1 MRGVRGLGAAQHVP
15 RRVALTCT
23 ACGWEATLDLGFA
36 HENGATRLARRSH
49 RGPLVVQRPF
59 LPEGP
64 GVCHVYVLHP
74 PGGLVG
80 GDELT
85 IDVEVD
91 AGAHA
96 LVTTPA
102 ASKVYRTTGAVARQV
117 QRLRVAGGATLE
129 WLPQEAIIYDGAR
142 AALETR
148 VELEDGARFIGI
160 DAVCF
165 GLPAGR
171 APFERGSCRQAF
183 ELRRAGRPLLIE
195 RGHYDAGSDVD
206 ARALGTGRRERA
218 GVHDRGAGARARPT
232 PTPCA
237 RWPRRRLPTATSP
250 RRRSW
255 ATATRWCVRYL
266 GHSAERARALLHDAW
281 RLLRPALL
289 GRAAVPP
296 RVWAT

>member
-1 MRGVRGLGAAQHVP
+1 MHVDG
-15 RRVALTCT
+15 
-23 ACGWEATLDLGFA
+23 GWEAALDLGFA
-36 HENGATRLARRSH
+36 QENGATRLARRSH

-64 GVCHVYVLHP
+64 AVCHVYVLHP

-80 GDELT
+80 GDDLT

-148 VELEDGARFIGI
+148 VDLAPGARFIGI

-183 ELRRAGRPLLIE
+183 ELHRGGRPLLIE
-195 RGHYDAGSDVD
+195 RGHYDAGSDVMRARWGLGGASVLAFMVAAPAPAEAEAD
-206 ARALGTGRRERA
+206 AVRALAAAALGGDGDGDGDIA
-218 GVHDRGAGARARPT
+218 A
-232 PTPCA
+232 
-237 RWPRRRLPTATSP
+237 ATIVGDGD
-250 RRRSW
+250 
-255 ATATRWCVRYL
+255 ALVVRYF
-266 GHSAERARALLHDAW
+266 GRSAERARVFLHDAW

>member
-1 MRGVRGLGAAQHVP
+1 MSGGWQAA
-15 RRVALTCT
+15 
-23 ACGWEATLDLGFA
+23 LDLGFA
-36 HENGATRLARRSH
+36 AEGGATRLARRAH

-85 IDVEVD
+85 IDVAVD

-102 ASKVYRTTGAVARQV
+102 ASKVYRTTGATARQI
-117 QRLRVAGGATLE
+117 QRLRVAGGAALE
-129 WLPQEAIIYDGAR
+129 WLPQEAIIFDGAR
-142 AALETR
+142 ATLQTR
-148 VELEDGARFIGI
+148 VELEPGARFIGI

-165 GLPAGR
+165 GRPAGD
-171 APFERGSCRQAF
+171 APFERGSCRQSF
-183 ELRRAGRPLLIE
+183 ELHRAGRPLLIE
-195 RGHYDAGSDVD
+195 RGRYDAGGDAMGARWGLGGASVLGFLTAAPAPADSEVD
-206 ARALGTGRRERA
+206 AVRALA
-218 GVHDRGAGARARPT
+218 AA
-232 PTPCA
+232 
-237 RWPRRRLPTATSP
+237 ATDGDIAA
-250 RRRSW
+250 
-255 ATATRWCVRYL
+255 ATILGDGDALAVRYI
-266 GHSAERARALLHDAW
+266 GHSAERARAFLHGAW
-281 RLLRPALL
+281 RLLRPAVL

>member
-1 MRGVRGLGAAQHVP
+1 MACTWAEAGK
-15 RRVALTCT
+15 RRWISASRRRT
-23 ACGWEATLDLGFA
+23 
-36 HENGATRLARRSH
+36 ARRASRGASH

-129 WLPQEAIIYDGAR
+129 WLPQEAILYDGAR

-148 VELEDGARFIGI
+148 VELATGARFIGI

-165 GLPAGR
+165 GLPGGPRAVRTRHRAARRSSSAATAGR
-171 APFERGSCRQAF
+171 C
-183 ELRRAGRPLLIE
+183 
-195 RGHYDAGSDVD
+195 
-206 ARALGTGRRERA
+206 
-218 GVHDRGAGARARPT
+218 
-232 PTPCA
+232 
-237 RWPRRRLPTATSP
+237 
-250 RRRSW
+250 
-255 ATATRWCVRYL
+255 
-266 GHSAERARALLHDAW
+266 
-281 RLLRPALL
+281 
-289 GRAAVPP
+289 
-296 RVWAT
+296 

>member
-1 MRGVRGLGAAQHVP
+1 MHVHGHGQG
-15 RRVALTCT
+15 TQ
-23 ACGWEATLDLGFA
+23 GWEAALSLGFA
-36 HENGATRLARRSH
+36 QENGATRLARRSH

-85 IDVEVD
+85 IDVAVD

-102 ASKVYRTTGAVARQV
+102 ASKVYRTTGPAARQV
-117 QRLRVAGGATLE
+117 QRLRVAGGGTLE

-142 AALETR
+142 AVLETR
-148 VELEDGARFIGI
+148 VELEPGARFIGI

-171 APFERGSCRQAF
+171 APFDRGSCRQAF
-183 ELRRAGRPLLIE
+183 ELHRAGRPLLIE
-195 RGHYDAGSDVD
+195 RGHYDAGGDVMRARWGLGGAGVLGFMIAAPAPAEATAD
-206 ARALGTGRRERA
+206 TVRALAAAASLIDGDLASATIVGDGDALVVRCLGR
-218 GVHDRGAGARARPT
+218 
-232 PTPCA
+232 
-237 RWPRRRLPTATSP
+237 
-250 RRRSW
+250 
-255 ATATRWCVRYL
+255 
-266 GHSAERARALLHDAW
+266 SAERARAFLHDTW

>member
-1 MRGVRGLGAAQHVP
+1 VHVNAGWQAA
-15 RRVALTCT
+15 
-23 ACGWEATLDLGFA
+23 LDLGFA
-36 HENGATRLARRSH
+36 QENGATRLARRSH

-85 IDVEVD
+85 IDVEVE

-102 ASKVYRTTGAVARQV
+102 ASKVYRTTGAAARQV
-117 QRLRVAGGATLE
+117 QRLRVADGATLE

-142 AALETR
+142 AELETR
-148 VELEDGARFIGI
+148 VELAPGARFIGI
-160 DAVCF
+160 DAICF

-183 ELRRAGRPLLIE
+183 ELHRGGQPLLIE
-195 RGHYDAGSDVD
+195 RGHYDAGGDVMRARWGLGGASVLAFVIAAPAPAEPAAD
-206 ARALGTGRRERA
+206 TVRALAAAASVGDSELAAATIVGEGDALVARYFGR
-218 GVHDRGAGARARPT
+218 
-232 PTPCA
+232 
-237 RWPRRRLPTATSP
+237 
-250 RRRSW
+250 
-255 ATATRWCVRYL
+255 
-266 GHSAERARALLHDAW
+266 SAERARAFLHDAW
-281 RLLRPALL
+281 RLLRPAVL

-296 RVWAT
+296 RIWAT

>member
-1 MRGVRGLGAAQHVP
+1 VDVHAHA
-15 RRVALTCT
+15 
-23 ACGWEATLDLGFA
+23 GWEAALNLGFA
-36 HENGATRLARRSH
+36 QENGATRLARRSH

-91 AGAHA
+91 AAAHA

-102 ASKVYRTTGAVARQV
+102 ASKVYRTTGAAARQV
-117 QRLRVAGGATLE
+117 QRLRVADGATLE

-142 AALETR
+142 AELETR
-148 VELEDGARFIGI
+148 VELAPGARFIGI
-160 DAVCF
+160 DAICF

-183 ELRRAGRPLLIE
+183 ELHRAGRPLLIE
-195 RGHYDAGSDVD
+195 RGHYDAGGDVMRARWGLGGASVLAFVIAAPAPAEPAAD
-206 ARALGTGRRERA
+206 AVRALAASASVDDSELAAATIVGDGDALVARYFGR
-218 GVHDRGAGARARPT
+218 
-232 PTPCA
+232 
-237 RWPRRRLPTATSP
+237 
-250 RRRSW
+250 
-255 ATATRWCVRYL
+255 
-266 GHSAERARALLHDAW
+266 SAERARAFLHDAW
-281 RLLRPALL
+281 RLLRPAVL

>member
-1 MRGVRGLGAAQHVP
+1 MSGGWQAA
-15 RRVALTCT
+15 L
-23 ACGWEATLDLGFA
+23 ELGFA
-36 HENGATRLARRSH
+36 AEHGATRLARRAH

-85 IDVEVD
+85 LDVDV
-91 AGAHA
+91 ATGAHA

-102 ASKVYRTTGAVARQV
+102 AAKVYRTNGAPARQI
-117 QRLRVAGGATLE
+117 QRLRVADGATLE
-129 WLPQEAIIYDGAR
+129 CLPQEVIVYDGAV
-142 AALETR
+142 ATLETR
-148 VELEDGARFIGI
+148 VALEGDARFIGI

-195 RGHYDAGSDVD
+195 RGCYDAAGDVMRARWGLGGASVLAFLVAAPAPAESEVEAMRALATAASDSDVAAATVVGGGD
-206 ARALGTGRRERA
+206 ALVARYI
-218 GVHDRGAGARARPT
+218 GA
-232 PTPCA
+232 
-237 RWPRRRLPTATSP
+237 
-250 RRRSW
+250 
-255 ATATRWCVRYL
+255 
-266 GHSAERARALLHDAW
+266 SAERARAFLHDAW
-281 RLLRPALL
+281 ALLRPAVL